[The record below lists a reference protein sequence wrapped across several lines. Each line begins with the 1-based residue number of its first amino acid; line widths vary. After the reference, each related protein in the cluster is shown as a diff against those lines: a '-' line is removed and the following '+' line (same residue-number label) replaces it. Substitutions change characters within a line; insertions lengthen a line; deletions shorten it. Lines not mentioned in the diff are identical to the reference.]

1 MKKNILSCIIPIAAS
16 VTIYSSQVYAVY
28 NGVEVSPQDE
38 SYMVFLSTA
47 SGGTTCSGALIAPNT
62 VLTAAY
68 CAVDNMD
75 AHFLY
80 SVDNDGT
87 KNGESKK
94 VVKHYFANDLYTF
107 DEPGQYYD
115 IAILEL
121 EGTPNNVEFLPV
133 AAGEIPLDAKVYPLG
148 YSSGQLK
155 KMPIPAKVAAKENS
169 KAYYIEAY
177 FSECPNS
184 PNYSNNYYNQSSTK
198 GDEARCNYLE
208 WAFDNRREPIS
219 QTQYTI
225 SVENPSFPSSHLQY
239 SLDESSGFVTKYG
252 ATRGD
257 GGSPLIFD
265 GKIYGVA
272 STVTNIY
279 SAPHNVAT
287 FYEGLGREGAFSW
300 IVKTVKDIQTRVTR
314 SEEEPKHREII
325 FPDNVT
331 SAETDT
337 NIAIVFPNN

>member
-16 VTIYSSQVYAVY
+16 ITIYSSQVYAVY

-80 SVDNDGT
+80 SANNDGT
-87 KNGESKK
+87 VNGESKK

-121 EGTPNNVEFLPV
+121 EGTPDNVEPLPV
-133 AAGEIPLDAKVYPLG
+133 AERKIPLGADVYPLG

-184 PNYSNNYYNQSSTK
+184 PHYSNIYYNQPSIK
-198 GDEARCNYLE
+198 GDEARCGFLE
-208 WAFDNRREPIS
+208 WAFENRREPIS

-225 SVENPSFPSSHLQY
+225 SVENPSLPPSHPQY

-257 GGSPLIFD
+257 GGSPLIFE

-279 SAPHNVAT
+279 SARHNVAT
-287 FYEGLGREGAFSW
+287 FYEGFEREGALNW
-300 IVKTVKDIQTRVTR
+300 IMETMKDIQTRVDR
-314 SEEEPKHREII
+314 
-325 FPDNVT
+325 
-331 SAETDT
+331 
-337 NIAIVFPNN
+337 AIVFPNN